1 MEDLSLHVLDVAE
14 NSIRASAKL
23 VEVRVT
29 EDEAADFASAWSP
42 DGDWIV
48 FVSERDGA
56 TEIYVVRPDG
66 SQPTRLTSDGA
77 GNSNPRWLVVH

>member
-1 MEDLSLHVLDVAE
+1 MRVPSEE
-14 NSIRASAKL
+14 NEGSM
-23 VEVRVT
+23 
-29 EDEAADFASAWSP
+29 
-42 DGDWIV
+42 

-56 TEIYVVRPDG
+56 PEIYVVRPDG